1 MSSGW
6 WGAGARLALESSLQ
20 YRGKQTRIESTY
32 GFEHDDGDDDDEDD
46 NEDEDDGSCGSGGLS

>member
-6 WGAGARLALESSLQ
+6 WGAGARLAPESSLQ
-20 YRGKQTRIESTY
+20 YRHKQTRIESTY
-32 GFEHDDGDDDDEDD
+32 GIEHDDDEDEDD